1 MIAWCTFSM
10 VMKNLMIIAH
20 LFGCD
25 WIENKTFLK
34 NKSWLST
41 CIVSK
46 TTTLYHHMMN
56 SISKSGLRQNS
67 KKWNAWKCQI
77 KGCWIWCNETHLSK
91 SFRYGGSMLHCQKK
105 AKMIVLISREG
116 CGIKKWNFLNHSVYF
131 SNLFSLHCSVLAYW
145 RKLC

>member
-10 VMKNLMIIAH
+10 VMKYLMIIAH
-20 LFGCD
+20 LFSCD

-56 SISKSGLRQNS
+56 SICKSGLRQNS

-91 SFRYGGSMLHCQKK
+91 SFRYGGSILHCQKK
-105 AKMIVLISREG
+105 GKMIVLISREG
-116 CGIKKWNFLNHSVYF
+116 CSIKKLNFLNHSVYL